1 MILTHADLDGM
12 VSGIL
17 LLQGLGASA
26 DLSITNGERLANKLE
41 LLATDTNPPGSVY
54 IADIPLD
61 ATKVDCLLQILKELR
76 DSGTRL
82 HLYDHHFGWKETRH
96 SAQFRPL
103 FDTYDVDT
111 RKTTAAALVW
121 RDFLGCRKESQRWL
135 QLLSEKADSGE
146 EQIRA
151 DFLLLAAGMQPR
163 YRGVRIDIVR
173 ALAFGEPVP
182 EREAM
187 VAWYENVYLPKET
200 TLAQSA
206 IILRTDKGTLVGWI
220 DLRECD
226 DLYPGIGR
234 LIIDLHQVDLAACVI
249 PNGVLIGH
257 RAIDGGT
264 DLRFLHGRHVVDGV
278 TLDVVGHKSPVRV
291 RPIYGKADDAFV
303 SAVRR
308 LIAVEL

>member
-1 MILTHADLDGM
+1 M

-41 LLATDTNPPGSVY
+41 LLAADANPPGSVY

-96 SAQFRPL
+96 SAQFCPL

-135 QLLSEKADSGE
+135 QLLSEKADCGD

-173 ALAFGEPVP
+173 ALAFGEPIP
-182 EREAM
+182 ERESM
-187 VAWYENVYLPKET
+187 VAWYENAYLPQET

-206 IILRTDKGTLVGWI
+206 TVLRTDKGTLVGWI

-226 DLYPGIGR
+226 DLYPGISR
-234 LIIDLHQVDLAACVI
+234 LIIDLHQADLAACVI

-257 RAIDGGT
+257 RTIDGGM
-264 DLRFLHGRHVVDGV
+264 DLRSLHGRHVVDGV